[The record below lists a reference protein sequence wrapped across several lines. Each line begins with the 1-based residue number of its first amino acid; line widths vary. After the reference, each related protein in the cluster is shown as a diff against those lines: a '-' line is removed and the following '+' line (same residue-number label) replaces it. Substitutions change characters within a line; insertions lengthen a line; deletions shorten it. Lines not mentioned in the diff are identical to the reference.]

1 MPQIAVRRNNRQLLS
16 VNHATTVL
24 ARSNETQWENLYV
37 PVITRLMKSNE
48 GPKIK
53 QSSYQTLLDT
63 KYPIELVPKILAEQA
78 AHEARGND
86 EHKGGGL
93 HEALGVVT
101 DAIANSDKDFDLGPD
116 EGHREL
122 TAEEHDY
129 ANIVDLAYKDKN
141 QTYKDWVRLKD
152 YNSRYGSFWKNS
164 DDNRVVLAVR
174 GTKNLRDLWQN
185 TKIALGSDSVMDK
198 GLYESIEKFT
208 MDFPNQKYDATAHS
222 LGAEVLLNGVE
233 KYNFDPEE
241 ILIFNPG
248 SSPFQSKEHIKKHI
262 ENKHVKMFLNKGDPL
277 SNTYAQLLDHEDLKR
292 VVFSHTSRG
301 KVHSLTQWL
310 GSKS

>member
-1 MPQIAVRRNNRQLLS
+1 
-16 VNHATTVL
+16 
-24 ARSNETQWENLYV
+24 
-37 PVITRLMKSNE
+37 MKKQD

-53 QSSYQTLLDT
+53 QSSYKTLLHT
-63 KYPIELVPKILAEQA
+63 KYPIELIQPILEEHAL
-78 AHEARGND
+78 HLTRGN
-86 EHKGGGL
+86 ESHKGGGL

-101 DAIANSDKDFDLGPD
+101 DTIANSDKDFDLGPD
-116 EGHREL
+116 EGHRKL

-129 ANIVDLAYKDKN
+129 ANITDLAYKDN
-141 QTYKDWVRLKD
+141 NNSYKDWVRLPK
-152 YNSRYGSFWKNS
+152 YNSRYGSFWQNS
-164 DDNRVVLAVR
+164 DDDRVVLAVR

-185 TKIALGSDSVMDK
+185 TKIALGNNSVMDQ
-198 GLYESIEKFT
+198 GLYESIEMFT
-208 MDFPNQKYDATAHS
+208 MDFPGQKYDATAHS
-222 LGAEVLLNGVE
+222 LGAEVLLNGIE

-292 VVFSHTSRG
+292 VVFSHTSRL
-301 KVHSLTQWL
+301 KVHGLAQWL
-310 GSKS
+310 GS